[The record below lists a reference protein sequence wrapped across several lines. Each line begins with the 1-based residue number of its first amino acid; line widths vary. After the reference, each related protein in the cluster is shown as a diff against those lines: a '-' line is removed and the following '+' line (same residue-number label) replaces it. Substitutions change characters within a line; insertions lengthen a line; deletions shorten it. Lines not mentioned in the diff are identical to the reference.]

1 MADQNATNQNPGN
14 TEDRDRQEKGQAVGA
29 GATAGQPAQATQQHE
44 GQGTSKPNE
53 TAGQGGGLQGSGQS
67 QPNQGTTGQGG
78 TGQQGSER
86 SGNQVAGKESEGKGN
101 Y

>member
-1 MADQNATNQNPGN
+1 MADQNATNQNQGN
-14 TEDRDRQEKGQAVGA
+14 TERDKGQAVGA
-29 GATAGQPAQATQQHE
+29 GATAGQPSQQHE

-53 TAGQGGGLQGSGQS
+53 TAGQGGGIQGSGQS
-67 QPNQGTTGQGG
+67 QPNQGG

-86 SGNQVAGKESEGKGN
+86 SGNQIAGKESEGKGN

>member
-1 MADQNATNQNPGN
+1 MADQNATNQNQGN
-14 TEDRDRQEKGQAVGA
+14 TEDRDQQNKGQAVGA
-29 GATAGQPAQATQQHE
+29 GATAGQPGQATQQHE

-67 QPNQGTTGQGG
+67 QPNQGA

>member
-1 MADQNATNQNPGN
+1 MADQNATNQNQGN
-14 TEDRDRQEKGQAVGA
+14 TEERDKGQAVGA
-29 GATAGQPAQATQQHE
+29 GATAGQPSQATQQHE

-67 QPNQGTTGQGG
+67 QPNQGG